1 MPNEET
7 QHYLLLGGS
16 LHGRCVTDL
25 NVSYQPL
32 VHMSAT
38 GSGPFR
44 HYLVAYHNSY
54 ELGNTLRDIGSFG
67 FRPHRIEN

>member
-1 MPNEET
+1 MPNEEVK
-7 QHYLLLGGS
+7 HYLLLGGS
-16 LHGRCVTDL
+16 LHGRALTVLDDD
-25 NVSYQPL
+25 YQPL
-32 VHMSAT
+32 EHMTAT

-54 ELGNTLRDIGSFG
+54 DLGNTLRDIESFG